1 MKNYTYGWRLKEM
14 GYVEVSEYEYTE
26 RQCDMKNFIEMMSD
40 VIRKANCG
48 WSGVEYVLM
57 KHKDHEHKDPYMV
70 LCVDGHRERWIP
82 IDGNSKGCCFSV
94 LGENLW

>member
-1 MKNYTYGWRLKEM
+1 MKNYTYGWKLKEM
-14 GYVEVSEYEYTE
+14 GYVEVLEHEYTR

-57 KHKDHEHKDPYMV
+57 GHKDHEHNEPYMV